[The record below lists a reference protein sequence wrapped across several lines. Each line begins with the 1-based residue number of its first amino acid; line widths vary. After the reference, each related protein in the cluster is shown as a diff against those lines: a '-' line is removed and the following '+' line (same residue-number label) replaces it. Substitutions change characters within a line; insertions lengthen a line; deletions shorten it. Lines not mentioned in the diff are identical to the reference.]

1 MFEKIIALEADDFNP
16 KNHRFDILEKLRDR
30 FPNFKI
36 TVFTVAWDIR
46 YDTETGGLPVSRE
59 EFKSWVNIVRHA
71 IDEGWLEVAVHGLTH
86 APHEFYDLK
95 PDLAVAKVKFAQKM
109 LEDAKIPYVK
119 IFKAPFWELKEN
131 GKKAIEKEGFRVV
144 EDGYYNWN
152 IKDEF
157 PVELDKVIGHGHIQ
171 DVVGN
176 GLSESLIRLMQIPD
190 DYEWK
195 FISEVL

>member
-1 MFEKIIALEADDFNP
+1 MSKKIIALEADDFNP

-36 TVFTVAWDIR
+36 TMFTVAWDIR
-46 YDTETGGLPVSRE
+46 YNTELGGLPVSKE
-59 EFKSWVNIVRHA
+59 EFKSWVNIVKHA
-71 IDEGWLEVAVHGLTH
+71 IDDGWLEVAVHGLTH
-86 APHEFYDLK
+86 APHEFLELEPK
-95 PDLAVAKVKFAQKM
+95 LAVAKVKFAQKM

-119 IFKAPFWELKEN
+119 LFKAPFWELREDSKL
-131 GKKAIEKEGFRVV
+131 AIKKEGFRVV

-157 PVELDKVIGHGHIQ
+157 PVELDMVIGHGHVQ
-171 DVVGN
+171 DTMGN
-176 GLSESLIRLMQIPD
+176 GLSESLIRLVQIPD

-195 FISEVL
+195 FISEVV